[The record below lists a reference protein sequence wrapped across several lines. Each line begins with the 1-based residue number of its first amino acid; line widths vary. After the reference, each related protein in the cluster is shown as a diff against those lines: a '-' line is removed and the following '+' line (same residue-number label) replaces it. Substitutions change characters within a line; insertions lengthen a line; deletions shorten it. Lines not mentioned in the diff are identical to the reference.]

1 MSEAS
6 TEQQLLALKTENDR
20 LQRINSVLI
29 ERIESGRVTGPY
41 AAFEH
46 SVVLAEQVWERT
58 GALNQALSDL
68 KISHQA
74 LKQANAQTAMFQQL
88 LMDAIDSISDAFVL
102 FDERS
107 RIMLFNQPFADLW
120 QCTAVDIS
128 VGVEINNLEQLAH
141 DSGLVQECYLDD
153 NNTQVYRLCNGQWV
167 QASERPTSN
176 GGRVVLY
183 TDISRLK
190 ATENQRREQALAQKM
205 HLLQATMDNLAQG
218 VVLVGPDGRV
228 ALWNQRFTELTC
240 ASEARLASHPHV
252 SEVFSDDSCDSLLLS
267 EQADCPVF
275 TAPCRGRMLEV
286 QSHPTPD
293 GGFVATYLDITER
306 HQHAEKLRESARWIR
321 MITDQVPALI
331 AYVDSRLRY
340 SFTNQQYNRWY
351 GWDKGQAKGKTISQ
365 VLGEAQVGRLLPWVD
380 RALGG
385 EAVTFEVEE
394 ADQDG
399 ELRYMQR
406 SYVPDLNPRGQAVG
420 IFVLARDITERRRS
434 AEALS
439 EAYQTMEQRV
449 HERTS
454 ELVALND
461 QLRQEVDERARAE
474 AAAGEARREA
484 ERANLSKTKFL
495 AAVSHDLLQPLNA
508 ARLFISALADRE
520 LAGESTMLVE
530 SAGTAM
536 EDVES
541 LISTLIDIS
550 KLDAG
555 TVKPDKAS
563 FRLPGLLN
571 NIAHEFSHIAE
582 SEGVRFRFRGL
593 NQVVHSDSQLLARIV
608 RNLLSNAI
616 RYTPGGEVLL
626 ACRAR
631 TEGVEIQVWDT
642 GMGIPQTQLQAIF
655 QEFKRLPNQRRR
667 DSSLGLGLAI
677 VDKMAAVLGHR
688 IKVRSEEGRGSMFS
702 VLVPCGVIRQAPLPA
717 SIVQM
722 PGLERLTGAPVWVI
736 DNDQAICDG
745 MSTLLGGW
753 GCQVLTARSREHLQL
768 QVDVAGARVG
778 LVIADYHLDNDASGL
793 DLVSWL
799 NNQRV
804 QPAPVLM
811 ITANHSPA
819 LKHSIRERG
828 YELMHKPIKPLKL
841 KTAVLHLLSSA

>member
-1 MSEAS
+1 MNDKSM
-6 TEQQLLALKTENDR
+6 EQQLLALKTENGR
-20 LQRINSVLI
+20 LQRINRVLI
-29 ERIESGRVTGPY
+29 ERVESGRVTGPY

-74 LKQANAQTAMFQQL
+74 LKQANAQTALFQQL

-102 FDERS
+102 FDERC
-107 RIMLFNQPFADLW
+107 RIMLYNQPFADLW
-120 QCTAVDIS
+120 QTTAVDIS

-141 DSGLVQECYLDD
+141 DSGLVQECYLEDD
-153 NNTQVYRLCNGQWV
+153 NTRVYRLGNGQWV
-167 QASERPTSN
+167 QVSERPTSN

-183 TDISRLK
+183 TDITQLK

-205 HLLQATMDNLAQG
+205 RLLQSTVDNLAQG
-218 VVLVGPDGRV
+218 VVLVGPDARV
-228 ALWNQRFTELTC
+228 ALWNQRFVELTC
-240 ASEARLASHPHV
+240 ASDTRLADHPHV
-252 SEVFSDDSCDSLLLS
+252 SEVFREDSCEKLLLS
-267 EQADCPVF
+267 EQGDGPTF
-275 TAPCRGRMLEV
+275 TAPCQGRMLEV
-286 QSHPTPD
+286 QSHRTPG

-331 AYVDSRLRY
+331 AYVDCRLRY

-351 GWDKGQAKGKTISQ
+351 GWDKGEAKGKTISQ
-365 VLGEAQVGRLLPWVD
+365 VLGESQVRRLLPWVD

-385 EAVTFEVEE
+385 ESVTFEVEE
-394 ADQDG
+394 ADHEG

-406 SYVPDLNPRGQAVG
+406 SYVPDLDGQGQAVG

-434 AEALS
+434 AEALC

-449 HERTS
+449 NERTS

-461 QLRQEVDERARAE
+461 QLRQEVDDRTRAE
-474 AAAGEARREA
+474 AAAGDARREA

-520 LAGESTMLVE
+520 LVGESTMLVE
-530 SAGTAM
+530 SAGTAL

-555 TVKPDKAS
+555 TVKPDTGS
-563 FRLPGLLN
+563 FRLSNLLN
-571 NIAHEFSHIAE
+571 NIANEFSCIAE
-582 SEGVRFRFRGL
+582 AEGVGFRYRGL

-608 RNLLSNAI
+608 RNLLTNAI
-616 RYTPGGEVLL
+616 RYSPGGQVLL

-642 GMGIPQTQLQAIF
+642 GMGIPQTQLKAIF
-655 QEFKRLPNQRRR
+655 QEFKRLPNVRRR
-667 DSSLGLGLAI
+667 DNSLGLGLAI
-677 VDKMAAVLGHR
+677 VDKMAQVLEHR
-688 IKVRSEEGRGSMFS
+688 IQVRSREGRGSVFS
-702 VLVPCGVIRQAPLPA
+702 VTVPCGVLRQVPLPQ
-717 SIVQM
+717 SIPQM
-722 PGLERLTGAPVWVI
+722 PGLERLKGAPVWVI

-745 MSTLLGGW
+745 MATLLGGW
-753 GCQVLTARSREHLQL
+753 GCKVLTARSREHLQL
-768 QVDVAGARVG
+768 QVDVAGERVG
-778 LVIADYHLDNDASGL
+778 LVIADYHLDNGASGL

-799 NNQRV
+799 NNQRTV
-804 QPAPVLM
+804 TAPVLM

-841 KTAVLHLLSSA
+841 KTALLHLLSDA